1 MSVPCQSANPTG
13 MPSGA
18 VPGAAHGA
26 AHGAAQ
32 ARRLGFGGALR
43 AEWCKV
49 WSVTSTYVLLV
60 LAIVFFAVNSLMMGW
75 LMRFVESQGDGMPL
89 GNEDLWAAVSSGADN
104 VLLIVGILGVMVLTS
119 EFSSSSI
126 ITSLTVNPRR
136 VMFMNAKAVVLA
148 AVTFLASFVGALL
161 SWGCAAIMLGSS
173 LTTGNAEMPAAM
185 PWVTLFGVPLAMALG
200 AVLSMGFGA
209 LCRSTVGGVLCVVV
223 LFMIVPSML
232 QMVQLLGEKFTWVV
246 SLNNC
251 LPANTLVTFAGTG
264 ANSFVNSAN
273 AQLTMG
279 SSHPFQPSWGW
290 AGLIYVVWAVVIYT
304 AGVFVM
310 SRRDVK

>member
-1 MSVPCQSANPTG
+1 MSGAMQSANPTG
-13 MPSGA
+13 TPSGT

-26 AHGAAQ
+26 AHGASH

-136 VMFMNAKAVVLA
+136 TMFMNAKALVLA
-148 AVTFLASFVGALL
+148 VVTFLASFVGMLL
-161 SWGCAAIMLGSS
+161 AWGCAAIMMGSS
-173 LTTGNAEMPAAM
+173 VSTGNAEMPAAM
-185 PWVTLFGVPLAMALG
+185 PWVTLLGIPLAMALG
-200 AVLSMGFGA
+200 AVMSMGFGA
-209 LCRSTVGGVLCVVV
+209 LCRSTAGGVLCVVV

-251 LPANTLVTFAGTG
+251 LPANALTYFTGVG
-264 ANSFVNSAN
+264 ANSFSNSAS
-273 AQLTMG
+273 AQLSMG
-279 SSHPFQPSWGW
+279 ATHPFQPSWGW
-290 AGLIYVVWAVVIYT
+290 AGMIYLAWAVVVYA
-304 AGVFVM
+304 AGVIVM
-310 SRRDVK
+310 DRRDVK

>member
-1 MSVPCQSANPTG
+1 MSGAMQSANPTG
-13 MPSGA
+13 TPSGT

-26 AHGAAQ
+26 AHGASH

-136 VMFMNAKAVVLA
+136 TMFMNAKALVLA
-148 AVTFLASFVGALL
+148 VVTFLASFVGMLL
-161 SWGCAAIMLGSS
+161 A
-173 LTTGNAEMPAAM
+173 
-185 PWVTLFGVPLAMALG
+185 
-200 AVLSMGFGA
+200 
-209 LCRSTVGGVLCVVV
+209 
-223 LFMIVPSML
+223 
-232 QMVQLLGEKFTWVV
+232 
-246 SLNNC
+246 
-251 LPANTLVTFAGTG
+251 
-264 ANSFVNSAN
+264 
-273 AQLTMG
+273 
-279 SSHPFQPSWGW
+279 
-290 AGLIYVVWAVVIYT
+290 
-304 AGVFVM
+304 
-310 SRRDVK
+310 

>member
-1 MSVPCQSANPTG
+1 MSGAMQSANPTG
-13 MPSGA
+13 MPSGT

-75 LMRFVESQGDGMPL
+75 LLGFVESEGGGMPL
-89 GNEDLWAAVSSGADN
+89 GNEDLWSAVSSGATN

-136 VMFMNAKAVVLA
+136 TMFMNAKALVLA
-148 AVTFLASFVGALL
+148 VVTFLASFVGVLL
-161 SWGCAAIMLGSS
+161 AWGCAAIM
-173 LTTGNAEMPAAM
+173 
-185 PWVTLFGVPLAMALG
+185 
-200 AVLSMGFGA
+200 
-209 LCRSTVGGVLCVVV
+209 
-223 LFMIVPSML
+223 
-232 QMVQLLGEKFTWVV
+232 
-246 SLNNC
+246 
-251 LPANTLVTFAGTG
+251 
-264 ANSFVNSAN
+264 
-273 AQLTMG
+273 MG
-279 SSHPFQPSWGW
+279 SSVGTGKTSMDSIMLRSRSHSSEIKLS
-290 AGLIYVVWAVVIYT
+290 LI
-304 AGVFVM
+304 
-310 SRRDVK
+310 